1 MAAVYRAEQERGNVR
16 RCVRVRARVRGRP
29 VRGGGVRCYRGVMNA
44 AVVLLLLAVAVR
56 VVAEIKQLVDP
67 PPSPPPRTITHVR
80 YVDGWIAGRYPERY
94 VGEHRDEPPYHIEP
108 WDRFNRGEPL
118 TPEQRD
124 ALVIEAAF
132 GLEFRARRLFAGAQ
146 FKGILQGTASLVWC
160 RSAGVEIAQLL
171 RAHQPGPE
179 ARACLDRALG
189 WWRAALDHGMR
200 IFEWDRPG
208 YDEVT
213 DAFTSLPIFAREEV
227 RVSPVAHGVEVKK
240 TVETRPAPP
249 PPSAIWPLLRL
260 AVLLMIAILVTCTLR
275 EHKPVFGGAAEPI
288 DCDVQLRQ
296 VLRAAGQLRVEIAD
310 DAARV
315 ATLDELV
322 AAVRAGDLAR
332 ARTLWPRQEDRDPEE
347 VMLEAHLLLL
357 ELCDT
362 K

>member
-1 MAAVYRAEQERGNVR
+1 
-16 RCVRVRARVRGRP
+16 
-29 VRGGGVRCYRGVMNA
+29 MNA
-44 AVVLLLLAVAVR
+44 ALVLFLFAVAIR
-56 VVAEIKQLVDP
+56 VAAEVKTLVHP
-67 PPSPPPRTITHVR
+67 PPPAPPRTITHVR
-80 YVDGWIAGRYPERY
+80 YVDGWIAGRYPQKY
-94 VGEHRDEPPYHIEP
+94 VVEHRDEPTYHIEP

-132 GLEFRARRLFAGAQ
+132 GLEFRAHRLFAGAQ
-146 FKGILQGTASLVWC
+146 FKGILQGATSVVWC

-179 ARACLDRALG
+179 ARVCLDRALG

-213 DAFTSLPIFAREEV
+213 DAFTSLPVFAREEV
-227 RVSPVAHGVEVKK
+227 RVSPAAHGVEVMR

-249 PPSAIWPLLRL
+249 PPSMFWPALRI
-260 AVLLMIAILVTCTLR
+260 AVLLAIAALVTCTLR
-275 EHKPVFGGAAEPI
+275 DSEPAFGGPVEPI

-296 VLRAAGQLRVEIAD
+296 VLRAAAELRVEIAD

-322 AAVRAGDLAR
+322 TAVRAGDMAR
-332 ARTLWPRQEDRDPEE
+332 ARAVWPRGKDRGHEE
-347 VMLEAHLLLL
+347 VMLDSHLLLL
-357 ELCDT
+357 ELCD
-362 K
+362 KK